1 MRLNLRPGPEGH
13 IARLDASLARSG
25 TPALLRR
32 YVSGTDTW
40 VDLPLRAFMRGLT
53 PDQLVGGVKATD
65 SKFVLSPSGLAS
77 PSWPGAAGGDP
88 VPTAGDFLVVNGAER
103 KIEAVQPVM
112 MAGEAVRFDGI
123 ILGLA

>member
-1 MRLNLRPGPEGH
+1 MTPAQS
-13 IARLDASLARSG
+13 IAVLDRQLAAHG
-25 TPALLRR
+25 TPVALRR
-32 YVSGTDTW
+32 YQPGADTP
-40 VDLPLRAFMRGLT
+40 VDLPLRAFVRGLA

-65 SKFVLSPSGLAS
+65 SKFILSPTGLVS

-88 VPTAGDFLVVNGAER
+88 APTAGDFLVVNGAER
-103 KIEAVQPVM
+103 KIEAAQPVM